1 MRKKTE
7 EKRQSIID
15 AALDVFR
22 EVGFEQA
29 SMTQIAAR
37 SGASKA
43 TLYSYFE
50 SKDVLF
56 AETMSSRAGMD
67 IRHAFDQLALDVPLR
82 DSLVSFGLRYLTAV
96 LQPSFLA
103 TRRLCFQEVDRS
115 NVGRT
120 LYEKGP
126 QRGLM
131 HVRDFAAGAIE
142 AGVIRRCDPEVAARH
157 LLALLEAELVEIATL
172 GFEVKAS
179 RAKLLTVVNRAV
191 DVFLAGYAAPPAQT
205 NPEGRRTPSLRAAGS
220 S

>member
-15 AALDVFR
+15 AALEVFR

-29 SMTQIAAR
+29 SMAEIAAR

-56 AETMSSRAGMD
+56 AETMTSRAGTE
-67 IRHAFDQLALDVPLR
+67 IRDAFDQLTLDVPLR
-82 DSLVSFGLRYLTAV
+82 DALASFGQHYLAAV

-120 LYEKGP
+120 LYEAGP
-126 QRGLM
+126 RRGLM
-131 HVRDFAAGAIE
+131 HVRDFLAGAIE
-142 AGVIRRCDPEVAARH
+142 ARTVRRCDPEVAARH

-172 GFEVKAS
+172 GYEVKAT
-179 RAKLLTVVNRAV
+179 RAKLLPVVTRAV
-191 DVFLAGYAAPPAQT
+191 EVFLAAYATPHAQ
-205 NPEGRRTPSLRAAGS
+205 
-220 S
+220 